1 MAITYGQDVIPAI
14 ERREI
19 ISAEDEQFTKENYHL
34 RMIEFKLL
42 GVEQIEENR
51 LHFRMFEEQLRTAVR
66 DLKAVLQ
73 VARASKV
80 HPKIRKE
87 VLLNAHKLLWDAQ
100 HRYLPNDEHFIC
112 NGSEEVTSLLIFSKD
127 RILTHLQKYAPEAV
141 RSELGRHDMSHRY
154 MFPLPRVTEPFTRR
168 QPEAYGASRPKRL
181 EVSVP
186 LELENVSDISL
197 DIAE

>member
-1 MAITYGQDVIPAI
+1 MAITYSQDVIPPI

-19 ISAEDEQFTKENYHL
+19 ISAEDEQFTRENYHL
-34 RMIEFKLL
+34 RMIEFQLL

-51 LHFRMFEEQLRTAVR
+51 LQFRVFEEQLRTAVR

-73 VARASKV
+73 VAKASKV

-127 RILTHLQKYAPEAV
+127 RILMHLK
-141 RSELGRHDMSHRY
+141 
-154 MFPLPRVTEPFTRR
+154 
-168 QPEAYGASRPKRL
+168 
-181 EVSVP
+181 
-186 LELENVSDISL
+186 
-197 DIAE
+197 

>member
-1 MAITYGQDVIPAI
+1 MAITYGQDVIPPI

-19 ISAEDEQFTKENYHL
+19 ILAEDEQFTRENYHL

-42 GVEQIEENR
+42 GIEQIEENR
-51 LHFRMFEEQLRTAVR
+51 LQFRVFEEQLRTAVR

-80 HPKIRKE
+80 HPKLRKE
-87 VLLNAHKLLWDAQ
+87 VLLNAHRLLWDAQ

-127 RILTHLQKYAPEAV
+127 RILMHLKKYAPEVV
-141 RSELGRHDMSHRY
+141 RTELGRHDMSHRHTFY
-154 MFPLPRVTEPFTRR
+154 PRVTEPYTRR
-168 QPEAYGASRPKRL
+168 QPEAYGACRPKKL
-181 EVSVP
+181 EVIVP
-186 LELENVSDISL
+186 PELENVSDISL
-197 DIAE
+197 DTTG